1 MLNKDLI
8 LMILIKNY
16 IILKIKKILKM
27 NLILIKELNQDK
39 VHLELLNNVKVKL
52 IKRIMQ
58 LNKLNNKKNKL
69 ILQNY
74 KLDNN

>member
-1 MLNKDLI
+1 
-8 LMILIKNY
+8 
-16 IILKIKKILKM
+16 M

-39 VHLELLNNVKVKL
+39 VHLELLNNVKVNK
-52 IKRIMQ
+52 INKIMQ

-69 ILQNY
+69 ILKNY